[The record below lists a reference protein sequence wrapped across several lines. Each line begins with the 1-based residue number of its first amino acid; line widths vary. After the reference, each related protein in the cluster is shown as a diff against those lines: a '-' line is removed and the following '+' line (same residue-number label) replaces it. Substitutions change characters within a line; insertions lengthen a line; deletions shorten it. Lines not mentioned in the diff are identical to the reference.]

1 MLLCPVLMVI
11 FDLLEEQMRMRVE
24 LRSALITSGA
34 LYVMTL
40 GILLMLKLSAG
51 S

>member
-11 FDLLEEQMRMRVE
+11 FDLSEEQIRMREE

-34 LYVMTL
+34 LYAMTL
-40 GILLMLKLSAG
+40 GMLLMLKLYAG